1 MVERSGG
8 RAKKRGGVLPR
19 LTASVPSILFWV
31 AVALFDRS
39 MQTAAALLAALLH
52 ELGHI
57 AVILLCGMRITG
69 ITVLPYGLE
78 MTTDRPPCSF
88 YEDIAINAAGC
99 VVNLL
104 SFPIF
109 YGFGAV
115 IRGDLS
121 DFTLL
126 LAVAS
131 FTLGVLNAF
140 PIISLDGG
148 CVLEAL
154 LSLFLDSNT
163 AYLVLKSVSFVF
175 LLVLWVFATYVFLF
189 SGYNYSLFAMALWL
203 FARVF
208 CGRQA
213 PAGN

>member
-1 MVERSGG
+1 MVKSWRSKG
-8 RAKKRGGVLPR
+8 KKRGGVLPR
-19 LTASVPSILFWV
+19 LTASVPSLLFWV

-99 VVNLL
+99 AVNLL

-115 IRGDLS
+115 NLGDWGGFLYLVAFAS
-121 DFTLL
+121 
-126 LAVAS
+126 LA
-131 FTLGVLNAF
+131 LGILNAF

-148 CVLEAL
+148 CVLEAV
-154 LSLFLDSNT
+154 LSLFLSSHT
-163 AYLVLKSVSFVF
+163 AYRVVKVVGFVF
-175 LLVLWVFATYVFLF
+175 LLILWVLATYVFMF
-189 SGYNYSLFAMALWL
+189 SGYNYSLFAMVVWL
-203 FARVF
+203 FMRNF
-208 CGRQA
+208 CCG
-213 PAGN
+213 G